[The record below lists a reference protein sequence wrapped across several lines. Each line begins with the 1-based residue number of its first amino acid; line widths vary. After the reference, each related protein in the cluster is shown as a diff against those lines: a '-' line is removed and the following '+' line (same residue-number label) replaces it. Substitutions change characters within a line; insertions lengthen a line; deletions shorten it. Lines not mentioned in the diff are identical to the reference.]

1 MILNA
6 FLQERKLQMDSA
18 TKRTRVVRELLQSE
32 RKYVQMLEVMR
43 DVYAAPLKAALSSN
57 RAILSAANTQ
67 IIFSDILQ
75 ILGLNRQFLDNLR
88 NRLQD
93 WGPAHCVGEIFI
105 KFGSQLNI
113 YTNFFNNYPV
123 VLKTIEKVNDSV
135 TTRYLLDLSLKGSF
149 VYNPKD

>member
-1 MILNA
+1 M
-6 FLQERKLQMDSA
+6 
-18 TKRTRVVRELLQSE
+18 V
-32 RKYVQMLEVMR
+32 ML
-43 DVYAAPLKAALSSN
+43 
-57 RAILSAANTQ
+57 
-67 IIFSDILQ
+67 FSYY
-75 ILGLNRQFLDNLR
+75 RQFLDNLR